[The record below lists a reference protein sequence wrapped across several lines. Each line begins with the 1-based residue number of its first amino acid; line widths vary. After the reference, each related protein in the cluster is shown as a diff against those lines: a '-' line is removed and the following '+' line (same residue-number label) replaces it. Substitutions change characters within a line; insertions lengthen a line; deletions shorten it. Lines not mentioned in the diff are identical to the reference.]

1 MYDVLKNY
9 LTYGTYTL
17 DDAKSRIDYGVAAG
31 RITADQ
37 AAELLEIAAAHATRT
52 PEIADKVAALETR
65 VEGIEVAMNVLA
77 GIDEPEN
84 PDVTHT
90 TDETQEVQEN
100 V

>member
-9 LTYGTYTL
+9 LTYGTYTP

-37 AAELLEIAAAHATRT
+37 AAELLAIAEAHATRT
-52 PEIADKVAALETR
+52 PEVADKIAALETR
-65 VEGIEVAMNVLA
+65 VDGIETAMNALA
-77 GIDEPEN
+77 GIEEPAA
-84 PDVTHT
+84 T
-90 TDETQEVQEN
+90 TDNQDQEVQEN